1 MLSAFWYGYVVTMPF
16 GGLIASRFGP
26 HRVLFAGAFM
36 RGVIVAL
43 NPAGALLS
51 PYALIALEA
60 ARGLVGVYHR
70 FDISAKFC
78 NNECIEFN
86 LFCPFI
92 VNIANS
98 IRLETVDIKGSV
110 PFHLII
116 LPHSLNF
123 VKITESIQSY
133 QKYM

>member
-60 ARGLVGVYHR
+60 ARGLVGVINR
-70 FDISAKFC
+70 F
-78 NNECIEFN
+78 
-86 LFCPFI
+86 LF
-92 VNIANS
+92 
-98 IRLETVDIKGSV
+98 
-110 PFHLII
+110 
-116 LPHSLNF
+116 
-123 VKITESIQSY
+123 
-133 QKYM
+133 

>member
-60 ARGLVGVYHR
+60 ARGLVGVIIRFLLPTTREGNVFTSVCHSVHR
-70 FDISAKFC
+70 
-78 NNECIEFN
+78 
-86 LFCPFI
+86 
-92 VNIANS
+92 V
-98 IRLETVDIKGSV
+98 
-110 PFHLII
+110 
-116 LPHSLNF
+116 
-123 VKITESIQSY
+123 
-133 QKYM
+133 